1 MISVLILTKN
11 EEVDLPSC
19 LASLSWCDDVHVYD
33 SFSTDRTPQIAL
45 AAGARLYQRV
55 FDDYASQRNAALAEV
70 PFRHEWILIL
80 DADERPSP
88 ELSAE
93 MLLAV
98 ATVAPDTNAFRLI
111 RRDYFWGTWLR
122 HAQITP
128 WYIRLI
134 RRGHAHYTRA
144 INEVL
149 EVDGKVQGLTQPLFH
164 YPFSKG
170 ISYWVRR
177 HDIYSTLEANLIH
190 QRGGLQNPSWN
201 KALFA
206 RDISERRLHQKAIFY
221 RLPGRSLVKLA
232 YMLFVRRAILDGS
245 AGIRYALLQS
255 IYEYLIVLKTQEL
268 ERIDTHGLAEVAAS
282 EQNGKQN
289 PETAAGDAQT
299 NQK

>member
-1 MISVLILTKN
+1 MISALILTKN

-19 LASLSWCDDVHVYD
+19 LASLSWCDDIHVFD
-33 SFSTDRTPQIAL
+33 SFSADRTPQIAL
-45 AAGARLYQRV
+45 AAGAKLYQRA
-55 FDDYASQRNAALAEV
+55 FDDYASQRNAALEQI

-93 MLLAV
+93 MQQAV
-98 ATVAPDTNAFRLI
+98 ATADATTNAFRLR

-134 RRGHAHYTRA
+134 RQGHARYTRA

-149 EVDGKVQGLTQPLFH
+149 EVEGKVEDLKQPLMH

-177 HDIYSTLEANLIH
+177 HDIYSTLEANLIQQH
-190 QRGGLQNPSWN
+190 GGLQDPSWN
-201 KALFA
+201 KALLA

-221 RLPGRSLVKLA
+221 RLPGRPLIKLA
-232 YMLFVRRAILDGS
+232 YMLFVRRAILDGG

-255 IYEYLIVLKTQEL
+255 IYEYLIVLKTREL
-268 ERIDTHGLAEVAAS
+268 ERIAAHGLAEEAAS
-282 EQNGKQN
+282 KQ
-289 PETAAGDAQT
+289 PETTPEKAPAPE
-299 NQK
+299 

>member
-33 SFSTDRTPQIAL
+33 SFSSDRTPQIAL
-45 AAGARLYQRV
+45 AAGAKLYQRT

-70 PFRHEWILIL
+70 PFSHEWVLIL
-80 DADERPSP
+80 DADERPTP

-98 ATVAPDTNAFRLI
+98 ATAAPETNAFRMI

-128 WYIRLI
+128 WYIRLV
-134 RRGHAHYTRA
+134 RRGHARYTRT

-149 EVDGKVQGLTQPLFH
+149 EIDGKVEDLTQPLLH

-190 QRGGLQNPSWN
+190 QCGGLQNPSWN

-206 RDISERRLHQKAIFY
+206 RDISERRLHQKAFFY
-221 RLPGRSLVKLA
+221 RLPGRPLVKLA

-255 IYEYLIVLKTQEL
+255 IYEYLIVLKTREL
-268 ERIDTHGLAEVAAS
+268 ERIDAHGLAEAAAS
-282 EQNGKQN
+282 KQTDPHGPDASAGKTTPPQ
-289 PETAAGDAQT
+289 
-299 NQK
+299 